1 MSSEPRAPQP
11 HELYRPIELMFDG
24 SDVIPAD
31 RTPLTVRARHEASDA
46 ERIVPG
52 FWDGGTTYRV
62 RFAPD
67 LEGEWSWISES
78 ADAAL
83 TGARGAF
90 EVVRGADRGPVR
102 VAHRFHFAHADGT
115 PFRPVGAT
123 AYNWLHQDEPLFSA
137 TLDAI
142 ADAGFNKF
150 RFMVFPQG
158 GGYVEHSP
166 TLMPFEKTTSET
178 GGLRWDVTRPVP
190 EFFQRLDRAVEVLGE
205 RGIQADVL
213 IYNAYD
219 RGQFGLN
226 ELTEE
231 EDAVYLRYLVARLGA
246 YSHVWWSL
254 CNEFDQLERPAD
266 RWDRTGALLAETDPH
281 DHLRSIHNWIELYD
295 NNQPWVTHASIQN
308 GSVTTEFGRAN
319 LYRDVYGKPVV
330 LDEIKYEGDIPD
342 RWGHLDAEQLVHQF
356 WIATVAGTYAS
367 HGESFVTGSGSLH
380 MVEGGALR
388 GDSPAR
394 LAFLRTILEEVD
406 GPGLDPIDKWD
417 DPAYVAGIPRRL
429 YLQYLGASAPAQ
441 WAFRLPIGVPGERPE
456 PGDRYEVD
464 VIDTWNMTV
473 TPVGRTFT
481 LDDVRRND
489 AYDRASAPIELSE
502 GEALALRI
510 TRVEA

>member
-1 MSSEPRAPQP
+1 MSHPQP
-11 HELYRPIELMFDG
+11 NALYRPIELTFEGVAVM
-24 SDVIPAD
+24 PAD
-31 RTPLTVRARHEASDA
+31 RTPLTLHARHTPSGE
-46 ERIVPG
+46 ERVVPG
-52 FWDGGTTYRV
+52 FWDGGATYRV

-67 LEGEWSWISES
+67 LAGEWTWRTDSGEP
-78 ADAAL
+78 AL
-83 TGARGAF
+83 DGRSGSFDVTAGD
-90 EVVRGADRGPVR
+90 DRGPVR

-123 AYNWLHQDEPLFSA
+123 AYNWLHQDEPLFSS
-137 TLDAI
+137 TVDAI
-142 ADAGFNKF
+142 AEAGFNKF

-158 GGYVEHSP
+158 GGYIEHVP
-166 TLMPFEKTTSET
+166 ALMPFEKTE
-178 GGLRWDVTRPVP
+178 GRWDVARPVP

-231 EDAVYLRYLVARLGA
+231 EDAVYLRYLVARLAA
-246 YSHVWWSL
+246 YPHVWWSL
-254 CNEFDQLERPAD
+254 CNEFDQLERPDD
-266 RWDRTGALLAETDPH
+266 RWDRTGALLAEIDPY

-295 NNQPWVTHASIQN
+295 NNKPWVTHASIQN
-308 GSVTTEFGRAN
+308 GSVTTDFGRAN

-356 WIATVAGTYAS
+356 WVATVAGTYAS
-367 HGESFVTGSGSLH
+367 HGESFVTPSGSLH
-380 MVEGGALR
+380 MVEGGPLI

-394 LAFLRTILEEVD
+394 LAFLRRLLEEVD

-429 YLQYLGASAPAQ
+429 YVQYLGRSAPAS
-441 WAFRLPIGVPGERPE
+441 WSFRLPIGVPGERPQE
-456 PGDRYEVD
+456 GDRFQVD

-473 TPVGRTFT
+473 SPVDGVFT
-481 LDDVRRND
+481 LDDVQRND
-489 AYDRASAPIELSE
+489 AYDRTSPAVDLPE

-510 TRVEA
+510 TRIGA

>member
-1 MSSEPRAPQP
+1 MSHPQP
-11 HELYRPIELMFDG
+11 NALYRPTELTFEG
-24 SDVIPAD
+24 AEVIPAD
-31 RTPLTVRARHEASDA
+31 RTPLTLHAQHAPSGE
-46 ERIVPG
+46 ERVVPG
-52 FWDGGTTYRV
+52 FWDGDTTYRV

-67 LEGEWSWISES
+67 LAGEWTWRTES
-78 ADAAL
+78 GDPAL
-83 TGARGAF
+83 DGRSGSFDVTAGD
-90 EVVRGADRGPVR
+90 DRGPVR

-123 AYNWLHQDEPLFSA
+123 AYNWLHQDEPLFSS
-137 TLDAI
+137 TVGAI
-142 ADAGFNKF
+142 AEAGFNKL

-158 GGYVEHSP
+158 GGYIEHVP
-166 TLMPFEKTTSET
+166 ALMPFEKTD
-178 GGLRWDVTRPVP
+178 GRWDVTRPVP

-231 EDAVYLRYLVARLGA
+231 EDAVYLRYLVARLAA
-246 YSHVWWSL
+246 YPHVWWSL
-254 CNEFDQLERPAD
+254 CNEFDQLERPDD
-266 RWDRTGALLAETDPH
+266 RWDRTGALLAKIDPY

-308 GSVTTEFGRAN
+308 GSVTTDFGRAN

-356 WIATVAGTYAS
+356 WVATVAGTYAS
-367 HGESFVTGSGSLH
+367 HGESFVTPSGSLH
-380 MVEGGALR
+380 MVEGGPLI

-394 LAFLRTILEEVD
+394 LAFLRRLLEEVD

-429 YLQYLGASAPAQ
+429 YVQYLGRSAPAS
-441 WAFRLPIGVPGERPE
+441 WSFRLPIGFPGERPE
-456 PGDRYEVD
+456 EGDRFRVD

-473 TPVGRTFT
+473 SPVDGVFT
-481 LDDVRRND
+481 LDDVQRND
-489 AYDRASAPIELSE
+489 AYDRTSPAVDLPE

-510 TRVEA
+510 TRIEA